1 MPKIFKRV
9 GTNIQNF
16 CDMKSYKKVEVVAVN
31 APSGSYA
38 AGCPSDSFGNGDY
51 ICKKCER
58 TA

>member
-9 GTNIQNF
+9 GTIIQNF
-16 CDMKSYKKVEVVAVN
+16 CDMKNYKKVEVVAVN

-38 AGCPSDSFGNGDY
+38 AGCPADKCNQGGPV
-51 ICKKCER
+51 CKQCER

>member
-1 MPKIFKRV
+1 MPKIYKRV
-9 GTNIQNF
+9 GTIIQNF

-38 AGCPSDSFGNGDY
+38 AGCPADRMGNGSY
-51 ICKKCER
+51 QCQQCER